1 MNGAYIRRSLH
12 AAFRTATF
20 DMDALS
26 DFDRSFE
33 GFFRSFLALP
43 LCVPIYA
50 VIMLAE
56 YRIGVAASGNA
67 DADPVTQAYYFAEAI
82 AYFVNWFAF
91 PLAMI
96 PISKFVGVGTRYVPY
111 VIAYNWG
118 TCVVLAAT
126 AIPYFL
132 MLLGVFSQDVAVLLG
147 YSVAIF
153 VLVFRWMLAR
163 DALGIPG
170 ITALSIVL
178 IDTLMSLLIT
188 LGITSLA

>member
-1 MNGAYIRRSLH
+1 MNAAYIRRSLH

-20 DMDALS
+20 DMSAITA
-26 DFDRSFE
+26 FDRSVE

-50 VIMLAE
+50 IVMLAE
-56 YRIGVAASGNA
+56 YRIGLASGGNA
-67 DADPVTQAYYFAEAI
+67 DAEPVAQAYYIAEAI

-96 PISKFVGVGTRYVPY
+96 PLSRLIGAGARYVPY

-118 TCVVLAAT
+118 SCIVLAAT
-126 AIPYFL
+126 AIPYLL
-132 MLLGVFSQDVAVLLG
+132 MLLGVLTAEIAILLG

-163 DALGIPG
+163 DALGVSG
-170 ITALSIVL
+170 MTALSIVL